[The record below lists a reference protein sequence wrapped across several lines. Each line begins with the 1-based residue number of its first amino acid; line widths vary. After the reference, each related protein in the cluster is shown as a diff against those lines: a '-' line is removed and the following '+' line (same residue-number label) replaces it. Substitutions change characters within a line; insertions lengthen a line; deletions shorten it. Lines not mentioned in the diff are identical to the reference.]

1 MCYPCRRT
9 DLLPFSPDRTF
20 GPSNIRLHLTALRE
34 HRVHSARGERVP
46 RLWSFACRLLIRALR
61 VTRRRSPRAER
72 TRSAAGEP
80 EPLDGRVKP
89 RTSDHPDERRKRI
102 GRLSGQRGRLPH
114 VGVRFARR
122 GSLGRRRAAG
132 WSSVG
137 GGTSGHEPSARPI
150 VVVGPWGGPIPSA
163 SGAHIVTLPHGG
175 ASAA

>member
-80 EPLDGRVKP
+80 EPLDRRAKP
-89 RTSDHPDERRKRI
+89 RLRITRTKKRSHLAAPRIGVVCLTSGSDSRGWALSAGGAVGILVGRLGQLAARAVGAATFRDRALGLSATSTSDSDI
-102 GRLSGQRGRLPH
+102 GALSR
-114 VGVRFARR
+114 
-122 GSLGRRRAAG
+122 
-132 WSSVG
+132 
-137 GGTSGHEPSARPI
+137 
-150 VVVGPWGGPIPSA
+150 
-163 SGAHIVTLPHGG
+163 GG